1 MIADEKPPNREGRGG
16 GKLQSIPVRVVAE
29 GSTAADH
36 PVQKGL
42 PSATVASKKALI
54 IAMPFATPEFPPL
67 GATLIRSVL
76 VASGIP
82 SDIVYGNLVFSKL
95 ISGDSFV
102 ENTLSQIPICEIAF
116 TPYYFEKTVEEAAE
130 ALRQYVLELAVV
142 PESHTPQRY
151 TIIVENA
158 GKCIESLFQSIRWE
172 DYDVVGFSLLMG
184 QTIASLALA
193 KRIKAAHP
201 QISII
206 IGGAQTHSPMGEEML
221 RSFRDFDFVLPGEA
235 DGIIAQFIREL
246 RLGVRRNF
254 TTRGV
259 LFRNET
265 GEVQSSGE
273 AAPFSDL
280 DSLPVPDF
288 TDFFAQID
296 DLGLTHIQ
304 PYLPLE
310 TSRGCWWGEK
320 HHCTFCGI
328 DDKIMVYRSKSPRR
342 VLEEILALSQRHQY
356 TEFFTVDSIINFKF
370 FNELLPILGELRR
383 NRRWDFT
390 FFFESKSNISR
401 DQARR
406 FRYGG
411 VNHVQPGLESFSDHV
426 LKLMD
431 KGTTAVRQIQCLKL
445 LAEQDIVADWNLII
459 RNPGETAAD
468 YREIINLI
476 PFLHHLPPIHEGG
489 LIPMQINRY
498 APYHNEPKRYGIT
511 NIRPKRYYAKVYP
524 DGSADLD
531 RLAFYF
537 DCDFAAPQ
545 SEEIQRLH
553 ASLQTVLDVWRDCYI
568 PKALVQLNGPSFI
581 KVVDRRSW
589 QPGAPVAPGAERE
602 YLFEG
607 IVAQVFSFC
616 RDMHSVSGVIREF
629 GDTCSPEDVIALIDR
644 FVELRLMYRSPSDEV
659 ISLPLVAEAVGQ
671 FTFAPGEPEKR
682 ALPERQEALVCEG
695 SIQGA
700 CDVGCG
706 AVSPDRLALSVT
718 SIGRRAVDNIRTAVP
733 SRIECIFDVDHRPAS
748 LVIEDLE
755 AIADRTRSLWFKLV
769 GMETERGIDV
779 ALLEALARTRG
790 ERLLGFEFACEL
802 GTVPT
807 NELAEQ
813 MRAAGISS
821 VEVGAVVGRDEPSA
835 IASNLQRIAAV
846 KSLTTAG
853 ISVAWGLDER
863 TWSMSTVQR
872 EQMVAICHV
881 ARHLPSPTLG
891 NVNHM
896 GSLAEAV
903 RLWATTY
910 RPRTLTYAQGP
921 EFVRVFD
928 RRKDDRNWRFISLRG
943 VYAEILLGCEKPKDV
958 AVLRS
963 ELSGPTE
970 TEIRGYL
977 DSLVAQGVMCRGSDD
992 RHLALPIRRATDERW
1007 ASADN

>member
-1 MIADEKPPNREGRGG
+1 MAPDC
-16 GKLQSIPVRVVAE
+16 L
-29 GSTAADH
+29 
-36 PVQKGL
+36 VQKGL
-42 PSATVASKKALI
+42 SSASVAPKKALI

-82 SDIVYGNLVFSKL
+82 TDMVYGNLVFSKL
-95 ISGDSFV
+95 ISGNLFV
-102 ENTLSQIPICEIAF
+102 EKTLTQIPICEIAF

-130 ALRQYVLELAVV
+130 TLRQYVLELAVV
-142 PESHTPQRY
+142 PEFHTPQRY
-151 TIIVENA
+151 TTIVENA

-184 QTIASLALA
+184 QTVASLALS

-206 IGGAQTHSPMGEEML
+206 IGGAQTQPPMGEEML
-221 RSFRDFDFVLPGEA
+221 RSFRDFDYVLPGEA
-235 DGIIAQFIREL
+235 DGIVAQFIQEL
-246 RLGVRRNF
+246 RRGVRRNF

-259 LFRNET
+259 LFRDET
-265 GEVQSSGE
+265 GHVQSSGE
-273 AAPFSDL
+273 AAPFTDL

-288 TDFFAQID
+288 TDFFTQMD

-304 PYLPLE
+304 PYLPVE

-328 DDKIMVYRSKSPRR
+328 DDKAMVYRSKSTPR
-342 VLEEILALSQRHQY
+342 VLQEILALSQRHQY
-356 TEFFTVDSIINFKF
+356 TDFFAVDSIINFKF

-383 NRRWDFT
+383 NRRWDLT

-401 DQARR
+401 EQVRR

-468 YREIINLI
+468 YRETIDLI
-476 PFLHHLPPIHEGG
+476 PFLYHLRPPHEGG

-498 APYHNEPKRYGIT
+498 APYHNEPQRYGIT
-511 NIRPKRYYAKVYP
+511 SIRPKRYYAKVYP
-524 DGSADLD
+524 NGSADLD

-537 DCDFAAPQ
+537 DCDFARPQ
-545 SEEIQRLH
+545 SEEMRRLH
-553 ASLQTVLDVWRDCYI
+553 ASLKTVLEEWRECYVAN
-568 PKALVQLNGPSFI
+568 ALLQLNGPNFI
-581 KVVDRRSW
+581 KVVDKRSW
-589 QPGAPVAPGAERE
+589 QPGAPVEAGAERE
-602 YLFEG
+602 YLLEG
-607 IVAQVFSFC
+607 IAAQVFSFC
-616 RDMHSVSGVIREF
+616 SDIRSVSGVIREF
-629 GDTCSPEDVIALIDR
+629 GDACSAEDLIALIHR

-659 ISLPLVAEAVGQ
+659 ISLPLVAEAAGHFPFVPG
-671 FTFAPGEPEKR
+671 APQRR
-682 ALPERQEALVCEG
+682 ALPERREALVGAG
-695 SIQGA
+695 SVQGA
-700 CDVGCG
+700 RDLGH
-706 AVSPDRLALSVT
+706 AAFSPDRRAFSVV
-718 SIGRRAVDNIRTAVP
+718 SIGRRAIDDIRTSVH
-733 SRIECIFDVDHRPAS
+733 SRIECILHVDRRPAN
-748 LVIEDLE
+748 LVIRDLE
-755 AIADRTRSLWFKLV
+755 AMANRTRSLWFKLV
-769 GMETERGIDV
+769 GIETERGVDT

-790 ERLLGFEFACEL
+790 ERLLGYEFACEL

-807 NELAEQ
+807 SEIAEQ

-821 VEVGAVVGRDEPSA
+821 VEVCAAVGRDEPSA

-846 KSLTTAG
+846 RSLTAAG
-853 ISVAWGLDER
+853 ISVMWELDDR
-863 TWSMSTVQR
+863 TRSVSMEQR
-872 EQMVAICHV
+872 DQMVAICHA

-896 GSLAEAV
+896 ESLAEAL
-903 RLWATTY
+903 RLWSTTY
-910 RPRTLTYAQGP
+910 RSRMLTYARGP
-921 EFVRVFD
+921 EFVRVFE
-928 RRKDDRNWRFISLRG
+928 RRKNDRNWRFISLRG
-943 VYAEILLGCEKPKDV
+943 VYGEILLRCDRPKDV

-970 TEIRGYL
+970 AEIRRCL
-977 DSLVAQGVMCRGSDD
+977 DSLVAQGVMCRGSNDQY
-992 RHLALPIRRATDERW
+992 LALPIRRAMNEFW
-1007 ASADN
+1007 ASGDN